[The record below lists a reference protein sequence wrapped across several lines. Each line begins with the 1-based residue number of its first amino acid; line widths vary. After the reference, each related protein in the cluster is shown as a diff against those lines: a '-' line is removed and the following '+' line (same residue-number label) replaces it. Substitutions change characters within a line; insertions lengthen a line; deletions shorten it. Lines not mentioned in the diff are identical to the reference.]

1 MADMS
6 ARLTTGSAAPAFT
19 LPDQDG
25 VERSLSDYAGKA
37 VILYFYPAA
46 MTPGCT
52 TQAVDFS
59 ESLDSFADAGY
70 TVLGCSPDE
79 VDRLKRFTEV
89 SKVGFTLLSDPEKV
103 ALNAYGAYGPRKLYG
118 KEIEGVLRS
127 TFVIDVDDEGNGVVR
142 VAQYNVKAT
151 GHVAKLR
158 RELGV

>member
-1 MADMS
+1 MS
-6 ARLTTGSAAPAFT
+6 ARLTTGTPAPAFT
-19 LPDQDG
+19 LPDSDG
-25 VERSLSDYAGKA
+25 NEVSLSDYAGGA

-59 ESLDSFADAGY
+59 ASLDAFRDAGY
-70 TVLGCSPDE
+70 TVLGCSPDDVE
-79 VDRLKRFTEV
+79 RLAKFKDKSEL
-89 SKVGFTLLSDPEKV
+89 GLTLLADPEKKV
-103 ALNAYGAYGPRKLYG
+103 HNLYGAYGLRKLYG

-127 TFVIDVDDEGNGVVR
+127 TFVIDVDDEGNGLVR

>member
-1 MADMS
+1 MS
-6 ARLTTGSAAPAFT
+6 ARLTVGSTAPEFT
-19 LPDQDG
+19 LLDANSNE
-25 VERSLSDYAGKA
+25 VSLRDFAGEK
-37 VILYFYPAA
+37 VVLYFYPAA

-59 ESLDSFADAGY
+59 SSIEDFHNAGY
-70 TVLGCSPDE
+70 RVLGCSPDPVE
-79 VDRLKRFTEV
+79 KLAKFVEKSEIT
-89 SKVGFTLLSDPEKV
+89 FTLLADPEKET
-103 ALNAYGAYGPRKLYG
+103 LKAYGAYGLRKLYG

-127 TFVIDVDDEGNGVVR
+127 TFVINVAEDGTGTIE

>member
-1 MADMS
+1 MS
-6 ARLTTGSAAPAFT
+6 ARLTSGSIAPAFT
-19 LPDQDG
+19 LPDSSG
-25 VERSLSDYAGKA
+25 NLVSLADFTGQA

-59 ESLDSFADAGY
+59 SALPDFTTAGY
-70 TVLGCSPDE
+70 TVLGCSPDPVE
-79 VDRLKRFTEV
+79 KLAKFVAKSDVT
-89 SKVGFTLLSDPEKV
+89 FTLLADPDKT
-103 ALNAYGAYGPRKLYG
+103 ALNAYGAYGMRKLYG

-127 TFVIDVDDEGNGVVR
+127 TFVIDVDDDGKGVVR

-158 RELGV
+158 RELGI

>member
-1 MADMS
+1 MT
-6 ARLTTGSAAPAFT
+6 ARLTTGTPAPDFT
-19 LPDQDG
+19 LPDEAGND
-25 VERSLSDYAGKA
+25 VSLSSFAGRS

-59 ESLDSFADAGY
+59 ASLNAFQDAGY
-70 TVLGCSPDE
+70 TVLGCSPDD
-79 VDRLKRFTEV
+79 VDRLAKFKANSDIE
-89 SKVGFTLLSDPEKV
+89 FTLLADPEKKV
-103 ALNAYGAYGPRKLYG
+103 HNLYGAYGVRKLYG

-127 TFVIDVDDEGNGVVR
+127 TFVIDVDDEGHGLVR